1 MSHMT
6 REEAMR
12 YHPSAYRREIY
23 APRDA
28 EDASTAA
35 RAIAPV
41 VDIRTR
47 QVIK

>member
-12 YHPSAYRREIY
+12 YHPSAYWHEIY

-35 RAIAPV
+35 RPIAPV
-41 VDIRTR
+41 VDLFTR
-47 QVIK
+47 EVVK

>member
-1 MSHMT
+1 MT

-12 YHPSAYRREIY
+12 QHPSYYWHEIY

-28 EDASTAA
+28 EDAATAA

-41 VDIRTR
+41 VDLFTR
-47 QVIK
+47 EVIK